1 MVLLPPQ
8 RQEASDT
15 RHSPGNLGRLAGPL
29 ALTQPGLG
37 GSSPR
42 VFSGRSAWPR
52 LPGRLS
58 GVPSPWPLYSAH
70 PPQPLLSTVPRV
82 SFLTQ
87 GLLLPGVRARG
98 CARPA
103 RADWTGSGSPPP
115 RPRQR
120 GGCIPE
126 LARPSSLTSALGCF
140 PGSEG
145 SPSCLLCMSPGLLV
159 QLMPWSGGV
168 GLSARWS

>member
-29 ALTQPGLG
+29 ALTQLGLG

-82 SFLTQ
+82 SFITQ

-103 RADWTGSGSPPP
+103 RADWTGSGVAVSLSWP
-115 RPRQR
+115 
-120 GGCIPE
+120 G
-126 LARPSSLTSALGCF
+126 LPSSLQPSASLGVRARPHVCSVCRLGHWSSLC
-140 PGSEG
+140 PGRVASA
-145 SPSCLLCMSPGLLV
+145 CLPG
-159 QLMPWSGGV
+159 GADA
-168 GLSARWS
+168 SA